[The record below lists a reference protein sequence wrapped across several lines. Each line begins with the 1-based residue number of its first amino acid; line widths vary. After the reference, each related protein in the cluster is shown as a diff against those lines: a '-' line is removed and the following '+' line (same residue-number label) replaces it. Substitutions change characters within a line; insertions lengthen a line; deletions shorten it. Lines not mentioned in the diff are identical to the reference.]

1 MQLTEDNHASRY
13 RITGY
18 TSDAVQ
24 VNEDT
29 LTGSFIISP
38 NTLLSSW
45 PVRSA
50 TALNATHWQTVLD
63 LVPDPH
69 LILLGTGEH
78 LVWPAQAVLTPLYER
93 QIGIEIMTTPAA
105 CRTYHLLASQ
115 GSHFVAVM
123 IVGEG

>member
-1 MQLTEDNHASRY
+1 MQLAEDNHASRY

-18 TSDAVQ
+18 TPDAVQ
-24 VNEDT
+24 VNEAV
-29 LTGSFIISP
+29 LTDSFLISP
-38 NTLLSSW
+38 DALLSPW
-45 PVRSA
+45 PVRSV
-50 TALNATHWQTVLD
+50 TALNIGHWQTVLD
-63 LVPDPH
+63 LVPDPS
-69 LILLGTGEH
+69 LILLGTGQR